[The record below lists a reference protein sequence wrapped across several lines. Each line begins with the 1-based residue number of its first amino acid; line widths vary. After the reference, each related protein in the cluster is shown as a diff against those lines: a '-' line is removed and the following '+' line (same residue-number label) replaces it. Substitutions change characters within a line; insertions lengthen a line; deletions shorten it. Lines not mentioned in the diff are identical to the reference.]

1 MLRTLVVAVC
11 AALVLAPSAG
21 YAGGFSGS
29 VGISASNTAGGSG
42 RATQTIT
49 ITNSNITAGTGIR
62 LNNTGGTQNATIQD
76 NRITADTGVLMNSNN
91 ASQRVRAD
99 RNTYNR
105 RKVVN
110 IGLGECISTTDE
122 CEDAP

>member
-1 MLRTLVVAVC
+1 MLRTLVVTLS
-11 AALVLAPSAG
+11 AALVLAPSASF
-21 YAGGFSGS
+21 AGGIS
-29 VGISASNTAGGSG
+29 GISASNTASGGG

-49 ITNSNITAGTGIR
+49 ITNSNITARTGIR
-62 LNNTGGTQNATIQD
+62 LNNTGGEQSVTIQD

-99 RNTYNR
+99 RNTYSR

-110 IGLGECISTTDE
+110 IGLGECISLMDE